1 MIVSIIGVKYLEEY
15 KLELIFD
22 TNEVKIVDLKDRIFN
37 KYKGVLLTLKDI
49 DFFKKVKVDEELGT
63 VCWPNEIDLAP
74 ETLYELGTQ
83 C

>member
-15 KLELIFD
+15 KLELTFD
-22 TNEVKIVDLKDRIFN
+22 TNEVKTVDLKDRIFN
-37 KYKGVLLTLKDI
+37 KYKGVLLVLKDI
-49 DFFKKVKVDEELGT
+49 DFFKKVRVDEELGT

-74 ETLYELGTQ
+74 ETLYELGIQ